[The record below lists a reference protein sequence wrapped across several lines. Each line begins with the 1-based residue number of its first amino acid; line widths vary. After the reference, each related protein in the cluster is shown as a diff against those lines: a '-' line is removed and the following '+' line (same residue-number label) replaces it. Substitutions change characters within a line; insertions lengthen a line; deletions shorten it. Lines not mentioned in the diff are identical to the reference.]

1 MGTFLVFVFFYG
13 CALSYIFDAVKG
25 QVIEEV
31 DRGAIGNIKIT
42 RGWRARG
49 IALVMSILLFAIP
62 NLLFEGSALNTQI
75 AELCTGAV
83 FAGVIIWQTHA
94 IDTRKYNQRNAV
106 FMKRSPTARAL
117 VESLRKMRSK

>member
-1 MGTFLVFVFFYG
+1 MGAFLVFVFFYG
-13 CALSYIFDAVKG
+13 CALSFIFDAVRG
-25 QVIEEV
+25 QVIEEA
-31 DRGAIGNIKIT
+31 DRGVIGNIKIT

-49 IALVMSILLFAIP
+49 IALVMGMLLFVMP
-62 NLLFEGSALNTQI
+62 NLLFEGNGLNTQI

-94 IDTRKYNQRNAV
+94 IDTRKYNQRNVV

-117 VESLRKMRSK
+117 VEFLRKMR